1 MRPKIIVSG
10 LYRSGTAMFM
20 KILEQGGL
28 TAIKDDYKCASK
40 ANPNGFYEYR
50 EMQHFP
56 EWCLEKEG
64 DCIKILIPQI
74 KRIKGNHKIIF
85 MHRDLQEIIDSIS
98 KMQDASMWAYS
109 HLLGDS
115 LQWLKDKD
123 VIHLDY
129 NRIMENPRM
138 GLERVKDLIPNF
150 EEAIKVVNPKLYRCK
165 RSSGKMLMKEDLEK
179 KKKQLKAEL
188 QDIEKML
195 EGFEEISLVKDK

>member
-10 LYRSGTAMFM
+10 LYRSGTSMLM

-28 TAIKDDYKCASK
+28 TAIKDDYKCAGK

-64 DCIKILIPQI
+64 DCIKVLVPQI

-138 GLERVKDLIPNF
+138 GLERIKDLIPNF
-150 EEAIKVVNPKLYRCK
+150 DEAVKVVDPKLYRTK
-165 RSSGKMLMKEDLEK
+165 RKSGAMITEDDLERE
-179 KKKQLKAEL
+179 KQSH
-188 QDIEKML
+188 EKRIKEIDRVL
-195 EGFEEISLVKDK
+195 ESFKEVANA